1 MVTSVNS
8 ATSSTGTTS
17 SSSSA
22 STSASGVSSD
32 FDTFLKMLT
41 AQMQNQDPL
50 NPIDSTDYATQLATF
65 SGVEQSVKT
74 NDLLAAISSQ
84 MSVMGM
90 TQLAGWVGMDARAVA
105 PGYFDGENP
114 ITVSPNPAVG
124 SDKTVMV
131 VTNAAGTEVD
141 RVQIPATTDSY
152 NWSGKDASGNPLPSG
167 AYTFNLESYGS
178 DKLLSTDQMEVY
190 VPIVEAQGSTDGTIL
205 VLKSGAEVLSNNISA
220 LRDPTV

>member
-8 ATSSTGTTS
+8 NTSTTSTTS
-17 SSSSA
+17 SASSSA
-22 STSASGVSSD
+22 STGVSSD

-74 NDLLAAISSQ
+74 NDLLTAIASQ

-124 SDKTVMV
+124 SDRTTMV
-131 VTNAAGTEVD
+131 VTNSAGTVVD
-141 RVQIPATTDSY
+141 QVSLPVSTDSY
-152 NWSGKDASGNPLPSG
+152 SWSGRDASGNPLPTG
-167 AYTFNLESYGS
+167 AYTFTLESYGS
-178 DKLLSTDQMEVY
+178 DQLLSSDQMEVY
-190 VPIVEAQGSTDGTIL
+190 VPIVEAQGSTDGTVL
-205 VLKSGAEVLSNNISA
+205 VLKSGAEVLTSNITA
-220 LRDPTV
+220 LRDPQV

>member
-8 ATSSTGTTS
+8 NTSTTNTTS
-17 SSSSA
+17 SASSSA
-22 STSASGVSSD
+22 STGVSSD

-74 NDLLAAISSQ
+74 NDLLTAIASQ

-124 SDKTVMV
+124 SDRTTMV
-131 VTNAAGTEVD
+131 VTNSAGTVVD
-141 RVQIPATTDSY
+141 QVSLPVSTDSY
-152 NWSGKDASGNPLPSG
+152 SWSGRDASGNPLPTG
-167 AYTFNLESYGS
+167 AYTFTLESYGS
-178 DKLLSTDQMEVY
+178 DQLLSSDQMEVY
-190 VPIVEAQGSTDGTIL
+190 VPIVEAQGSTDGTVL
-205 VLKSGAEVLSNNISA
+205 VLKSGAEVLTSNITA
-220 LRDPTV
+220 LRDPQV

>member
-8 ATSSTGTTS
+8 NTSTTNTTS
-17 SSSSA
+17 SASSSA
-22 STSASGVSSD
+22 STGVSSD

-74 NDLLAAISSQ
+74 NDLLTAIASQ

-124 SDKTVMV
+124 SDRTTMV
-131 VTNAAGTEVD
+131 VTNAAGTVVD
-141 RVQIPATTDSY
+141 QVSLPVSTDSY
-152 NWSGKDASGNPLPSG
+152 SWSGRDASGNPLPTG
-167 AYTFNLESYGS
+167 AYTFTLESYGS
-178 DKLLSTDQMEVY
+178 DQLLSSDQMEVY
-190 VPIVEAQGSTDGTIL
+190 VPIVEAQGSTDGTVL
-205 VLKSGAEVLSNNISA
+205 VLKSGAEVLTSNITA
-220 LRDPTV
+220 LRDPQV